1 MLQQILP
8 VESAARANTA
18 PRFTVAL
25 ATTKAEVQDAQALR
39 FRVFGEEMGAQLE
52 AGAALERGLDVD
64 RFDPF
69 CEHLIVRDTS
79 TQDVVGTYRI
89 LSPAKAKEAGSY
101 YSESEFDLTRLAGL
115 RDELVEIGRS
125 CVHPDFRG
133 GAIMTLLWSGLA
145 TYMRAHQYRYL
156 MGCASISMADGGHQ
170 AASTYRTLC
179 DNHSGPPEWRVFPK
193 CPLPLAGLD
202 QHAETRSKAN
212 VPPLLKAYMRS
223 GAYICGEPAWDADFN
238 TADLF
243 LLLPLENLT
252 TRHASHFKTA

>member
-1 MLQQILP
+1 MLQQIHP
-8 VESAARANTA
+8 VESAVREHSA
-18 PRFTVAL
+18 PRFSVKI
-25 ATTKAEVQDAQALR
+25 ATTEAEVQDAQALR
-39 FRVFGEEMGAQLE
+39 FRVFGEEMGAQLAE
-52 AGAALERGLDVD
+52 GDALDRGLDVD
-64 RFDPF
+64 RFDPY
-69 CEHLIVRDTS
+69 CEHLLVRDNA

-89 LSPAKAKEAGSY
+89 LSPSKAKEAGSY

-133 GAIMTLLWSGLA
+133 GAVMTLLWSGLA
-145 TYMRAHQYRYL
+145 VYMREHQYRYL
-156 MGCASISMADGGHQ
+156 MGCASIPMGDGGHQ
-170 AASTYRTLC
+170 AASIYKTLC

-202 QHAETRSKAN
+202 QHVKAK

-243 LLLPLENLT
+243 LLLSLENLT
-252 TRHASHFKTA
+252 ARHASHFKTA

>member
-1 MLQQILP
+1 MLQQNQ
-8 VESAARANTA
+8 VTDVAGRAEAA

-25 ATTKAEVQDAQALR
+25 AATEAEVQEVQALR
-39 FRVFGEEMGAQLE
+39 YRVFGEEMGAELE
-52 AGAALERGLDVD
+52 QDSARRGLDVD
-64 RFDPF
+64 RFDPY
-69 CEHLIVRDTS
+69 CDHLLVRDRT

-89 LSPAKAKEAGSY
+89 LSPARARAIGSY
-101 YSESEFDLTRLAGL
+101 YSESEFDLARLAGL

-133 GAIMTLLWSGLA
+133 GAVMALLWSGLA
-145 TYMRAHQYRYL
+145 VYMREHRYRYL

-170 AASTYRTLC
+170 AASVYRGLC
-179 DNHSGPPEWRVFPK
+179 DNHAGPPEWRVFPK

-202 QHAETRSKAN
+202 QHAKAKT
-212 VPPLLKAYMRS
+212 PPLLKAYMRS

-243 LLLPLENLT
+243 LLLPLEKLNE
-252 TRHASHFKTA
+252 RHANHFKPG